1 MIIIESLERT
11 TINAEIFTGSLLLLF
26 VVLGV
31 DVVEAQLF
39 VLFEGSG
46 SELDSHAGVGLWVE
60 GVRDEGVGERVD

>member
-1 MIIIESLERT
+1 LIIIESLERT

-31 DVVEAQLF
+31 DVVEAKLF

-46 SELDSHAGVGLWVE
+46 PELDGHAGVGLWVE
-60 GVRDEGVGERVD
+60 GVRDERVGERVD